1 MLTVS
6 LAELPDHV
14 GRSIGPSEWVEVG
27 QDRING
33 YADAVSDHNWIHVDV
48 EQARSAFG
56 GTIAHGLLTLSMA
69 PPLAQTLIHIDDVET
84 DLNYGFDKVRFLSV
98 VHGDDQVRL
107 WLKIL
112 EVGPRGEGVI
122 LRMEY
127 TIEVKGR
134 DKPAIVA
141 DWLFILFPR
150 AEKLAKQ
157 ARLDTV
163 RQGD

>member
-6 LAELPDHV
+6 LSELADHV
-14 GRSIGPSEWVEVG
+14 GRSIGPSDWVTVD
-27 QDRING
+27 QQRIDG
-33 YADAVSDHNWIHVDV
+33 YADAVDDHNWIHCDIDR
-48 EQARSAFG
+48 ATSAFG

-69 PPLAQTLIHIDDVET
+69 PPLAQTLIRIEDAET

-98 VHGDDQVRL
+98 IHAGDRVRL
-107 WLKIL
+107 WLKIRD
-112 EVGPRGEGVI
+112 VAPRGEGVI

-127 TIEVKGR
+127 RIEVEGR

-150 AEKLAKQ
+150 AETLAKQ
-157 ARLDTV
+157 AGIER
-163 RQGD
+163 G